1 MKIYCAF
8 VKVKEKDESYHFN
21 EESAKKTVSGIRY
34 TDRSGMEHIGA
45 HWTPEQIEIATASM
59 KFPEG
64 GHLLLRDLLST
75 YKQNSII
82 LSERSTDPEQN

>member
-1 MKIYCAF
+1 MKIYCSF

-64 GHLLLRDLLST
+64 TTKWDKYVAFNLCRF
-75 YKQNSII
+75 
-82 LSERSTDPEQN
+82 EQSFR